1 MGRKCNSTLS
11 SRIASFSLSLFV
23 SLHSLR
29 QFDLRQESHH
39 EARADKWD
47 IISQLP
53 SICGPCV
60 LQFFREHKLVSSP
73 GLRLPSSRCRLLCRR
88 PPTTT
93 IRSDQIFF
101 CCPPS
106 SILHPFLPSSPTQYR
121 VRDWPPARGLPL
133 HWRSHKWQT
142 ESATVGIVKSVE
154 LVGGVE

>member
-23 SLHSLR
+23 SLRSLR

-101 CCPPS
+101 FCPPS
-106 SILHPFLPSSPTQYR
+106 SVPLPPNTGCFPAPVRVSSLHL
-121 VRDWPPARGLPL
+121 
-133 HWRSHKWQT
+133 RSYKWQT

>member
-23 SLHSLR
+23 SPHSLR

-60 LQFFREHKLVSSP
+60 LPFFREHKLVSSP

-106 SILHPFLPSSPTQYR
+106 SILHPSLPCPSLPPPPNTGCVTARARPRPPT
-121 VRDWPPARGLPL
+121 PL
-133 HWRSHKWQT
+133 ALSQM
-142 ESATVGIVKSVE
+142 AN
-154 LVGGVE
+154 